1 MAGEDDERY
10 AAIARRTAMAIG
22 ANARVALVAG
32 AGHSAHLEQ
41 PGRFLEALEPW
52 LAEATG

>member
-1 MAGEDDERY
+1 
-10 AAIARRTAMAIG
+10 
-22 ANARVALVAG
+22 VALVAG